1 MIQERLQK
9 IQRLKHSLNVQ
20 KVTLKN
26 PINII

>member
-20 KVTLKN
+20 KVTLKK